1 MSKYD
6 KSNIF
11 AQILREELP
20 AEKTFEND
28 YAVVIK
34 DKYPDAPLHH
44 LVLCKGEYVDLRD
57 FLQHASVEEKLTFL
71 DAIQHELEQFDGGA
85 KVGFNIEKDGGQVI
99 FHLHA
104 HVMGRFKDV

>member
-11 AQILREELP
+11 AQILREEAT
-20 AEKTFEND
+20 AEKTFENEH
-28 YAVVIK
+28 AVVIK
-34 DKYPDAPLHH
+34 DIYPDAPLHN
-44 LVLCKGEYVDLRD
+44 LVLCRGEYIDLRD
-57 FLQHASVEEKLTFL
+57 FLRNASKEEKLAFL
-71 DAIQHELEQFDGGA
+71 DAIQHELEQFEGGA

-104 HVMGRFKDV
+104 HVMGKFKDV